1 MPLLRERLERMEI
14 AAPICGLELIADQIT
29 AGANP
34 DLELF
39 PTSQSE
45 ATSLNRFI
53 EKVSSRFGP
62 QAITGLNVISDHRPE
77 CSQRLQPFQP
87 LEMGRAGNAPSA
99 STCPLARPAWLI
111 EAPLQLK
118 VQRHQPVYISPLKLI
133 AGPERIEAGW
143 WDDAPIAR
151 DYFIAEN
158 ALGQLLW
165 IYREH
170 DPAAGSNSPGNG
182 NGWYLQGLFG

>member
-1 MPLLRERLERMEI
+1 
-14 AAPICGLELIADQIT
+14 
-29 AGANP
+29 
-34 DLELF
+34 
-39 PTSQSE
+39 
-45 ATSLNRFI
+45 
-53 EKVSSRFGP
+53 
-62 QAITGLNVISDHRPE
+62 
-77 CSQRLQPFQP
+77 
-87 LEMGRAGNAPSA
+87 
-99 STCPLARPAWLI
+99 LARPAWLI

-143 WDDAPIAR
+143 WDDASIAR

-170 DPAAGSNSPGNG
+170 DPAARSNSPGKG